1 MARIL
6 ITDVT
11 IFDGSGRDPF
21 AGEVLVQGNRIAKV
35 AEGGFPRGTAADRVV
50 DGGGATLMPGLV
62 NCHGHPTYPNMGANF
77 YEPGELPVEEHV
89 YRTMHNVKAMLDAG
103 FTASVNGS
111 SAKPRLDIATRNEI
125 NAGGIPGPRL
135 RACTP
140 EITVTGG
147 LGDVRQYH
155 LHHDAFAMV
164 CDGPEE
170 IRRFTRLMIREGVDS
185 LKLMISGD
193 FFVHD
198 TATGDMT
205 VMQEDEIVACASIAH
220 IHKRRVI
227 AHARTAEAVKQ
238 CVKHGID
245 LIYHANFCD
254 EEGLDLLEANKDR
267 FFVCPAIGLTYTTL
281 YEMAEYGM
289 PPEKAEEWGFKRELD
304 GAVAVTKE
312 LHRRGVRVLPFGDY
326 GFQWNPVGRD
336 ARDLELWQELM
347 GFSPADLLTMATR
360 YGGECFG
367 DAVGLVKEGYLAD
380 LIMVD
385 GDPLADVRLLQDNDR
400 ITMIMKDGALHKE
413 PASLQRQQA
422 AAE

>member
-11 IFDGSGRDPF
+11 IFDGSGREPF

-35 AEGGFPRGTAADRVV
+35 APGGFPHGTAADRVV

-125 NAGGIPGPRL
+125 EAGGIPGPRL

-155 LHHDAFAMV
+155 LHHDAFAVV

-170 IRRFTRLMIREGVDS
+170 IRKFTRLMIREGVDS

-205 VMQEDEIVACASIAH
+205 VMQEDEIAACTSLAR

-227 AHARTAEAVKQ
+227 AHARTAESVKQ
-238 CVKHGID
+238 CVKHGIE

-254 EEGLDLLEANKDR
+254 EEALDLLEANKER

-281 YEMAEYGM
+281 YEMADYGM
-289 PPEKAEEWGFKRELD
+289 PPEKAEAWGFKRELD
-304 GAVAVTKE
+304 GAIEVTRE

-347 GFSPADLLTMATR
+347 GFSPIELLTMATR

-367 DAVGLVKEGYLAD
+367 EALGRVEEGCLAD
-380 LIMVD
+380 LILVD
-385 GDPLADVRLLQDNDR
+385 GDPLADVRLLQDTDR
-400 ITMIMKDGALHKE
+400 ITAIMKDGALYKE
-413 PASLQRQQA
+413 PDALRRQQA

>member
-11 IFDGSGRDPF
+11 IFDGSGREPF
-21 AGEVLVQGNRIAKV
+21 AGEVLVQGKRIAKV
-35 AEGGFPRGTAADRVV
+35 AAGGFPSGTAADRVI

-62 NCHGHPTYPNMGANF
+62 NCHGHPTYPNMGADF
-77 YEPGELPVEEHV
+77 YSTGELPVEEHV

-111 SAKPRLDIATRNEI
+111 SAKARLDIATRNEI
-125 NAGGIPGPRL
+125 NAGGIPGPRM
-135 RACTP
+135 RAATP

-147 LGDVRQYH
+147 LGDLRQYH
-155 LHHDAFAMV
+155 MYHEGFAVV

-170 IRRFTRLMIREGVDS
+170 IRKFSRLMIREGADS

-205 VMQEDEIVACASIAH
+205 VMQEDEIVACTSIAH

-227 AHARTAEAVKQ
+227 AHARTAEAVKR
-238 CVKHGID
+238 CVRHGID

-254 EEGLDLLEANKDR
+254 EEALDLLEANKDR
-267 FFVCPAIGLTYTTL
+267 FFVNPAIGLTYTTL
-281 YEMAEYGM
+281 YEMADYGM
-289 PPEKAEEWGFKRELD
+289 PQEKAEEWGFKRELD
-304 GAVAVTKE
+304 GAIAVTKE

-326 GFQWNPVGRD
+326 GFEWNPVGGD

-347 GFSPADLLTMATR
+347 GFSSIELLTMATR

-367 DAVGLVKEGYLAD
+367 DAVGLVEEGYLAD

-385 GDPLADVRLLQDNDR
+385 GDPLADVRLLQDTDR
-400 ITMIMKDGALHKE
+400 IVMIMKDGALHKE
-413 PASLQRQQA
+413 PGARQRQQA